1 MGFTRRRACMRLRV
15 HGRPESKGVI
25 EHKDLLQ
32 VFTFIKIKSCGYH
45 GKKNENEGRLL
56 KNYVKYGAL
65 QLH

>member
-1 MGFTRRRACMRLRV
+1 MVGPNPVKPAA
-15 HGRPESKGVI
+15 EGVI

-32 VFTFIKIKSCGYH
+32 VFTFIKKNSCGYH
-45 GKKNENEGRLL
+45 GKKNKNEGRPL

>member
-1 MGFTRRRACMRLRV
+1 MVGLNPVKAAA
-15 HGRPESKGVI
+15 KGVI

-32 VFTFIKIKSCGYH
+32 VFTFIKENSCGYREE
-45 GKKNENEGRLL
+45 KNQNEGRLL